1 MNILDTQNT
10 IVLSGA
16 ILTSAINIVGF
27 VGPLLAMGITLY
39 HLWKFPLHIFVYV
52 CFLIVNVGI
61 NSGLKIWIR
70 QARPLGG
77 KSILGESYN
86 GADEYGMPSAHAQTV
101 FYSTVYL
108 YFAKDSINWLFI
120 GVCIGIITMYQRWSY
135 RRHTIP
141 QLIAGMSIG
150 SMIAYIGASAAKYWI
165 TGQHFW

>member
-1 MNILDTQNT
+1 MDNIINNITENGSISIDM
-10 IVLSGA
+10 IGFFGP
-16 ILTSAINIVGF
+16 IITSCITF
-27 VGPLLAMGITLY
+27 LHLLYLPKY
-39 HLWKFPLHIFVYV
+39 LVS
-52 CFLIVNVGI
+52 FLIFFVVNMGV
-61 NSGLKIWIR
+61 NRWLKLWLR
-70 QARPLGG
+70 HSRPANG

-101 FYSTVYL
+101 FYSTIYL

-150 SMIAYIGASAAKYWI
+150 SMIAYIGATAAKYWI